1 MIPDL
6 PVALEPYARD
16 HAIPGQ
22 CFLVNHMRANG
33 SVEINS
39 RKEETNADS
48 PASHVQNVESNTA
61 PCMEE

>member
-1 MIPDL
+1 
-6 PVALEPYARD
+6 
-16 HAIPGQ
+16 
-22 CFLVNHMRANG
+22 MRANG

-48 PASHVQNVESNTA
+48 LASHVQNVESNTA